1 MPIGDAS
8 SDASADRQAL
18 VIDTS
23 DLMRTLKEIDTRAD
37 GDLARV
43 IELLLLE
50 HHVLSL
56 GQSAGFRR
64 GIDMNF
70 TDFPRFLQIVDA
82 EGHETDEG

>member
-1 MPIGDAS
+1 MVEAS
-8 SDASADRQAL
+8 SDTSADQQAL

-23 DLMRTLKEIDTRAD
+23 DLMRALKVIETRAD

-50 HHVLSL
+50 NHVLSL
-56 GQSAGFRR
+56 GQSAGYRR

-70 TDFPRFLQIVDA
+70 SDFPRFLQIVDA
-82 EGHETDEG
+82 DVHQTDEG